1 MPGYYYQCSQRV
13 AVLQPGVAGPSKKK
27 KKTEMEPKNEA
38 GVQLPEGILIDG
50 GNVTLHCFVFV
61 VLYFFL
67 SCIKFM
73 LGDFCVP
80 QLKEDRTESTSVTGG
95 VFGL

>member
-1 MPGYYYQCSQRV
+1 MCQVITISV
-13 AVLQPGVAGPSKKK
+13 ADVLLCCNQVLLVQP
-27 KKTEMEPKNEA
+27 EMEPKNEA
-38 GVQLPEGILIDG
+38 GIQLPEGILIDG
-50 GNVTLHCFVFV
+50 EKNLTLHCFVFV

-67 SCIKFM
+67 SCIQFM

-80 QLKEDRTESTSVTGG
+80 QLKEDRMESTSVTGG